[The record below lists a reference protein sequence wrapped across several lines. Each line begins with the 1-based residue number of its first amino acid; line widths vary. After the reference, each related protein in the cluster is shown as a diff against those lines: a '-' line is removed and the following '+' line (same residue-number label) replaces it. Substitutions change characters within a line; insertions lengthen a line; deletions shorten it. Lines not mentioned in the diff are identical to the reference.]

1 MLLTFKAINNIV
13 PLYITELFEPYVPS
27 LSSCSSSK
35 NLLKVSK
42 HNLKTYGAW
51 AFSVSA
57 PIFWNSL
64 PLEIRNAKSVNIFK
78 CKVKTFLFK
87 QFYGSSTIETTY
99 YYYYYYYYYYHYYHF
114 DIIIIVSTRPEHVL
128 FFFVTKMKEQSDG
141 NYHMHI
147 INKKSHDFSYNF
159 GINEHYACAILLVLE
174 KFTCVHLF
182 QIALETM

>member
-64 PLEIRNAKSVNIFK
+64 PLEIRNAKSINIFK
-78 CKVKTFLFK
+78 GKVK
-87 QFYGSSTIETTY
+87 
-99 YYYYYYYYYYHYYHF
+99 
-114 DIIIIVSTRPEHVL
+114 L
-128 FFFVTKMKEQSDG
+128 FFLNNCF
-141 NYHMHI
+141 
-147 INKKSHDFSYNF
+147 
-159 GINEHYACAILLVLE
+159 
-174 KFTCVHLF
+174 
-182 QIALETM
+182 